1 MNRGAPGDRPYPS
14 GGPPRG
20 GGTGSPPRP
29 SAGGGGG
36 GGQSIEQRLRDKEAV
51 HYFASTDRQS
61 LQPTLLGP
69 EAEDAARKMRGIPA
83 SQLRRFFGTVMG
95 LKRRLEL
102 EKRDADFIRAEMAFL
117 KAAAAYATKRLPR
130 PQGEGDD
137 RAWIVNFFARHAN
150 AVKDEKDFL
159 AFARHFEAVM
169 AYHKCFEIKQ
179 RRD

>member
-1 MNRGAPGDRPYPS
+1 MQRGAPGHRPGPP
-14 GGPPRG
+14 GGGPRG
-20 GGTGSPPRP
+20 GHATAGP
-29 SAGGGGG
+29 AGGGGG
-36 GGQSIEQRLRDKEAV
+36 GQAIEQRLQDRTPV
-51 HYFASTDRQS
+51 QYFAADDRRS
-61 LQPTLLGP
+61 LRPGLLDQ
-69 EAEDAARKMRGIPA
+69 EAEEAAKKMRGIPA
-83 SQLRRFFGTVMG
+83 SQLRRFFGSVMG

-117 KAAAAYATKRLPR
+117 KAAAAYAAKRLPR
-130 PQGEGDD
+130 ARDGDHD
-137 RAWIVNFFARHAN
+137 PDWIVNFLARHAN